1 MDSQLK
7 GIIFNCTLKSYKIT
21 PIEKANVLK
30 VTMRFYGGFK
40 YKSPSKRRR
49 DKLRKEKFLAK
60 FRRDPILVPIP
71 FLEPGQSPSPATLG
85 GPVLEAIATAF
96 TMEMEKVVAEIKGLH
111 QKHIHLAQEAEDAEK
126 QRKRMCNWVF
136 DLKDQEYDVQNEI
149 WKLEQDLNGKKE
161 ELTQLEARKKRVGSF

>member
-1 MDSQLK
+1 MDSYLK
-7 GIIFNCTLKSYKIT
+7 GIILNCTLKSYKIT
-21 PIEKANVLK
+21 PIESAHVLR

-85 GPVLEAIATAF
+85 GPALEAITTAF
-96 TMEMEKVVAEIKGLH
+96 AMEMEEVVAEIKRLH
-111 QKHIHLAQEAEDAEK
+111 HKH
-126 QRKRMCNWVF
+126 
-136 DLKDQEYDVQNEI
+136 VQ
-149 WKLEQDLNGKKE
+149 LG
-161 ELTQLEARKKRVGSF
+161 RGC